1 MKSHREEQEGQLDA
15 EVKRLHSRLKE
26 IRAKGFLC
34 TEEGLIIQDRL
45 EYAES
50 VINIV
55 REPLVVLDGG
65 LKVISA
71 NKSFYNIFNL
81 KPKETL
87 GHFIYDLGG
96 RQWDI
101 PDLRKLLNE
110 ILPRDKVISNF
121 QIEYNFSGFGKH
133 AVFFN
138 AEWIPRGAAR
148 PQLVLLA
155 IEDITDKKRLEA
167 SLRDSQFKIRAVFDQ
182 TFQFIGLM
190 DTKGNLIEANRAAL
204 DFSGVEASKV
214 LNKPFWETSW
224 WAHSKELQQKLR
236 DSIHKVA
243 SGEFVRFEAT
253 HVAKDG
259 SLHYIDF
266 SLKPVKDE
274 SGKVIFMIPEGRD
287 ITERKKLEEALK
299 ESYTELGLR
308 VKVRTAELSKANEDL
323 HKEIR
328 RRSQT
333 EKELK
338 ARMQDLER
346 LNNLS
351 AGRELKIEELE
362 SKVKELQKRL
372 EKDKNKELK
381 NA

>member
-133 AVFFN
+133 VVFFN
-138 AEWIPRGAAR
+138 AEWIPRGATR

-190 DTKGNLIEANRAAL
+190 NTKGNLIEANRAAL

-308 VKVRTAELSKANEDL
+308 VKVRT
-323 HKEIR
+323 
-328 RRSQT
+328 
-333 EKELK
+333 
-338 ARMQDLER
+338 
-346 LNNLS
+346 
-351 AGRELKIEELE
+351 
-362 SKVKELQKRL
+362 
-372 EKDKNKELK
+372 
-381 NA
+381 